1 MQKFD
6 FDSDAEE
13 EEEEEEVPAKRTRS
27 KQLKKPKNIIPTGS
41 DESDSNPSI
50 SGEEDGPITVSNMEA
65 RSRAMDQ
72 KADREAALDAEELR
86 AADAGEEFDD
96 LDVDNDED
104 EGAEPFKLPTAEE
117 RAQEKGS
124 GGPDIVDVQQR
135 MRECVRCLNNFKRF
149 AGKGR

>member
-6 FDSDAEE
+6 FDSDSE

-27 KQLKKPKNIIPTGS
+27 KQLEKPS
-41 DESDSNPSI
+41 EESDSNSSI

-72 KADREAALDAEELR
+72 RADQEAALDAQELR

-96 LDVDNDED
+96 LAVED
-104 EGAEPFKLPTAEE
+104 EGDEPFKLPTAEE
-117 RAQEKGS
+117 RAQEKSS
-124 GGPDIVDVQQR
+124 GAPDIVVVQQR
-135 MRECVRCLNNFKRF
+135 MRECVRRLNNFKRF